1 MSLLGPLPYSPLNFE
16 WPFLPLMM
24 PPLPLPMPELNA
36 VPPGIDLIEKENTLT
51 AIIRNPH
58 IPLESIQVTQ
68 EGQNLVIRGN
78 SAQAKSSANTHRENQ
93 QSFYYS
99 QSINASVDVK
109 HIQKRFSDDGQSVII
124 TLQKKK

>member
-1 MSLLGPLPYSPLNFE
+1 MPS
-16 WPFLPLMM
+16 LPLVI
-24 PPLPLPMPELNA
+24 PELNIA
-36 VPPGIDLIEKENTLT
+36 PPGIDLIEKEKTLT

-68 EGQNLVIRGN
+68 EGRNLVIHGN
-78 SAQAKSSANTHRENQ
+78 SAQIKSSPKTHQENQ

-99 QSINASVDVK
+99 QSINASIDLR
-109 HIQKRFSDDGQSVII
+109 HIQKHFSDDGQSVIN